1 MTLREATI
9 KQFEYCKAIA
19 EDIIANGKSLDIIKY
34 TKQFAQIESPMTGE
48 TQANWIRIQFS
59 NIYIF
64 LHDDGRIDYQLDF
77 EHAYGGELIDVDSE
91 EKFFEIF
98 NKYSEEELVEI
109 FNKTSEFDEWDIPS
123 EYVRMK

>member
-19 EDIIANGKSLDIIKY
+19 DDIIANGKTYEVQKY
-34 TKQFAQIESPMTGE
+34 AQQFAEIESPLVGGTR
-48 TQANWIRIQFS
+48 AKWIRIQWGD
-59 NIYIF
+59 IYIF

-77 EHAYGGELIDVDSE
+77 VHAYGGELIDVNSE

-109 FNKTSEFDEWDIPS
+109 FKKTSEFNDWCIPS

>member
-9 KQFEYCKAIA
+9 KQFEYCKAIV

-64 LHDDGRIDYQLDF
+64 LHDDGETWYQLDF
-77 EHAYGGELIDVDSE
+77 AHAYGGELIDAYSE
-91 EKFFEIF
+91 EDFFYVF
-98 NKYSEEELVEI
+98 NQYSEEELVEI
-109 FNKTSEFDEWDIPS
+109 FKKTSEFDEWDIPS